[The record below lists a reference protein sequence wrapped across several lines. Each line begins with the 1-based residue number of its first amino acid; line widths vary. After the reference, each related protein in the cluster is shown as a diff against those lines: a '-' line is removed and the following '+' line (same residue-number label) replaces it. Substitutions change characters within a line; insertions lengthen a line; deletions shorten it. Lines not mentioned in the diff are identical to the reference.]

1 MDIEELINAS
11 RAGNLAAGTDS
22 GMMDLGEEA
31 MDPASADARAHVDAR
46 LATLAPELRQ
56 AITASFGLD
65 GGTLVSAS
73 DDLIGRALAQLRLER
88 SMGETLARQA
98 WEQVQ
103 VA

>member
-1 MDIEELINAS
+1 
-11 RAGNLAAGTDS
+11 G
-22 GMMDLGEEA
+22 
-31 MDPASADARAHVDAR
+31 R
-46 LATLAPELRQ
+46 LA
-56 AITASFGLD
+56 
-65 GGTLVSAS
+65 SAS